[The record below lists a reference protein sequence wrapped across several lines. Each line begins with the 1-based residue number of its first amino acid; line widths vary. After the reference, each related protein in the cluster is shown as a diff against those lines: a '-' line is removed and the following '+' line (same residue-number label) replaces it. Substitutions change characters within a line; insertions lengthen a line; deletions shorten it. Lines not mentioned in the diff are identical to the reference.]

1 MQFNHG
7 ISTNPNDLCLIL
19 FPPSSYVDAWKSRWV
34 NSEHKS
40 DYGQF
45 KLTSGNF
52 YGDAEKDK
60 GRTLNASL

>member
-1 MQFNHG
+1 M
-7 ISTNPNDLCLIL
+7 
-19 FPPSSYVDAWKSRWV
+19 PSLKPVTTSIICAVFLQRSSFVDFSVADAWTSRWV

-45 KLTSGNF
+45 KLSAGSF

-60 GRTLNASL
+60 GK